1 MAGPLES
8 TEPVQYLCTP
18 QARAQ
23 RFQHARTSKL
33 SFMDATASRAGD
45 QNGRDGEEKKDAA
58 QVKKV
63 SLLGMFRYADRL
75 DVLLMVVGT
84 VAAVGN
90 GVAEPLVTVLF
101 GKVIDSFGDSTTQ
114 SILRSVSK
122 VSAPLRLCSAPGSHA
137 HTSA

>member
-1 MAGPLES
+1 
-8 TEPVQYLCTP
+8 
-18 QARAQ
+18 
-23 RFQHARTSKL
+23 
-33 SFMDATASRAGD
+33 MDATASRAGD

-75 DVLLMVVGT
+75 DVLLMVVGA

-90 GVAEPLVTVLF
+90 GVAEPLVTLLF

>member
-1 MAGPLES
+1 MN
-8 TEPVQYLCTP
+8 
-18 QARAQ
+18 
-23 RFQHARTSKL
+23 
-33 SFMDATASRAGD
+33 ATDSRAGD

-58 QVKKV
+58 PAKV

-75 DVLLMVVGT
+75 DILLMAVGT

-122 VSAPLRLCSAPGSHA
+122 VSAPLLCTGR
-137 HTSA
+137 